1 MRRIAILFL
10 ILILVFQ
17 ILGVT
22 ADIGDRERRTI
33 EGTYIFNLTLE
44 DFDKINNQVK
54 KYTDGQE
61 VSYDIMDYTFSLV
74 IEEKDGKYLV
84 LENGEEISGGAFA
97 STSDSLF
104 NFYFQHTIDV
114 PGPQL
119 SYDLHAEVWFDES
132 SQSFDKLEAKRA
144 TLELVQSSGRITIG
158 WGELTL
164 RKIESQKESPSPRPS
179 QEIAEGEEG
188 GLDGLITLVKG
199 KVSVITPDGKTLR
212 ASRNMH
218 LIPGATIKTD
228 AGGEC
233 EIVLTNNQVIRMR
246 QKSIYTLPY
255 LKVKEEKTFLEKGSA
270 FFSKLKDSITGNDYY
285 VETPNTVI
293 GIRGTEF
300 YLEVDDS
307 GNTLIL
313 LKEGLVMVLDKD
325 GNDDYLSAGMKAE
338 VKKDGPIVSGYYSAE
353 EGEIFNY
360 EWNFEEED
368 VNDIEDPEPK
378 PILYIYFIL
387 AVIVI
392 IIIAVGMKKA
402 KKKSNHPRYRR

>member
-74 IEEKDGKYLV
+74 VKEVNGKYLV
-84 LENGEEISGGAFA
+84 LENGKEISGGAFA

-104 NFYFQHTIDV
+104 NFYLKHTMDV
-114 PGPQL
+114 PGPEL
-119 SYDLHAEVWFDES
+119 SYDIHAEVWFDES

-144 TLELVQSSGRITIG
+144 TLELVQSSGRITLG

-179 QEIAEGEEG
+179 QEIVEDEEG

-199 KVSVITPDGKTLR
+199 KVAVITPDGKTLR

-300 YLEVDDS
+300 YLEVEDNGD
-307 GNTLIL
+307 TLIL

-338 VKKDGPIVSGYYSAE
+338 VKKDGPIVSGYYSVE

-360 EWNFEEED
+360 EWNFEDGEES
-368 VNDIEDPEPK
+368 DIEDSEPK

-402 KKKSNHPRYRR
+402 KKKTNHPRYRR